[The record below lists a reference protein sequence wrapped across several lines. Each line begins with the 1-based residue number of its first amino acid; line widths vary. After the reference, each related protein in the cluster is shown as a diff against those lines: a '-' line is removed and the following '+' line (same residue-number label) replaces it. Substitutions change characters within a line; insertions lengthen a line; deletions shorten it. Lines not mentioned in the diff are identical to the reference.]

1 MVFNLVSFVSST
13 PFHIGFTTRLFIN
26 TPPETTKPDKPSM
39 GPDHFG
45 WTTNKML
52 AAAGATN
59 CGGEQMVIAW
69 ISKKVI
75 LMIRVRK
82 RIVLWWFQE
91 VALNSIMGV
100 LWEKRTSRYFQ
111 AISPKKNE
119 SQANIQL
126 LRNEIP
132 QRKVTGIC
140 KIVWVSQYA
149 TWGTSNW
156 YICQFWDVIYTF
168 CWRFAL
174 THIPL
179 TSKYGR
185 KASHPSNKISCK

>member
-59 CGGEQMVIAW
+59 CGGEQMVFAW
-69 ISKKVI
+69 ISKNVI

-111 AISPKKNE
+111 AISPKKKRITSKHPTFEEWNSTKKSHWHMQNCLGE
-119 SQANIQL
+119 PVRNLRNIQL
-126 LRNEIP
+126 IYLPILGCHLHILLAFCFDPHPFNK
-132 QRKVTGIC
+132 Q
-140 KIVWVSQYA
+140 VWQK
-149 TWGTSNW
+149 G
-156 YICQFWDVIYTF
+156 
-168 CWRFAL
+168 L
-174 THIPL
+174 
-179 TSKYGR
+179 
-185 KASHPSNKISCK
+185 PSI

>member
-13 PFHIGFTTRLFIN
+13 PFHIGFTTRLYIN

-59 CGGEQMVIAW
+59 CGGEQMVFAW
-69 ISKKVI
+69 ISKNVI

-111 AISPKKNE
+111 AISPKKKTNHK
-119 SQANIQL
+119 Q
-126 LRNEIP
+126 
-132 QRKVTGIC
+132 
-140 KIVWVSQYA
+140 
-149 TWGTSNW
+149 TSN
-156 YICQFWDVIYTF
+156 FWGMKFHKEKSLAYAKLFGWASTQPEEHPIDI
-168 CWRFAL
+168 FANFGMSS
-174 THIPL
+174 THSAGVLLWP
-179 TSKYGR
+179 TSL
-185 KASHPSNKISCK
+185 